1 MKTVKREVKT
11 ETGQEEQGET
21 DEGNRTPDKRW
32 EKLFI
37 SVEEQRRRVAS
48 EGLWRRDDRF
58 TTTLGSLMALA
69 GPCR

>member
-32 EKLFI
+32 EKTVHI
-37 SVEEQRRRVAS
+37 SGRAEKAS
-48 EGLWRRDDRF
+48 GE
-58 TTTLGSLMALA
+58 
-69 GPCR
+69 